1 MNSKRMLSIALS
13 SLMSLN
19 SFAGAVPRVKNVKE
33 MENLK
38 GKNLTVNP
46 RLSAKRR
53 SVAKRG
59 LATKINPRSN
69 DKRKLLA
76 KGGLA
81 IKMDPKR
88 RILGLKSA
96 NLVRN
101 FRNVKRKPAI
111 ANAASVGGRRVPNW
125 TFYGTAGTLGTGVTI
140 GSGIVIGKKLHG
152 SSKKTGQL
160 LENVEEI
167 SYASTDVSSVGSEN
181 SSSSDIKMV
190 QYGNQVPE
198 NEVKSSL
205 DSMDVEN
212 ANEENNEFPGNVSN
226 FSMSTA
232 QEMYQAPKGEN
243 LHVFNGPNVEENVY
257 QQVEG
262 EVPYVNE
269 QHEVTAVKKL
279 EGEEAE
285 KEKTKLLKSIE
296 DNVSL
301 AFYEYKNSK
310 GTKWFPILEQ
320 KIGKDKYSCG
330 ALVCFIKSNFN
341 GEPEWEDLPVLFDV
355 SGKEHGKME
364 IYFQKIKSS
373 FCESFGCE
381 AVLFDDFE
389 HPDFEKCK
397 TKLTKGDIGIFQ
409 GAVEYKL
416 NKLFEEHGLEY
427 SDDVLYKRL
436 KKFGLGIA
444 TKYFVQMGILWR
456 DSRVPLFYDPWSC
469 NYQK

>member
-19 SFAGAVPRVKNVKE
+19 SFVSATPKVKNVKAIK
-33 MENLK
+33 NLK
-38 GKNLTVNP
+38 GKNLTVSP

-59 LATKINPRSN
+59 MTTKINPRSN

-81 IKMDPKR
+81 TKMNPGKR
-88 RILGLKSA
+88 IRGSKHAS
-96 NLVRN
+96 LVGN
-101 FRNVKRKPAI
+101 FGNVKRKPAI
-111 ANAASVGGRRVPNW
+111 ANAVSVGGKRIPKWVIG
-125 TFYGTAGTLGTGVTI
+125 GTVGVLGTGAAV
-140 GSGIVIGKKLHG
+140 GGGIAIGKKLHG
-152 SSKKTGQL
+152 NSKKTGQL

-167 SYASTDVSSVGSEN
+167 SYASTEASSVGSEN
-181 SSSSDIKMV
+181 SSSSDIQMV
-190 QYGNQVPE
+190 QDGNQIPE

-232 QEMYQAPKGEN
+232 QEMYQAPKEEN
-243 LHVFNGPNVEENVY
+243 LPVFNGPNVEENVY
-257 QQVEG
+257 QQAEE
-262 EVPYVNE
+262 EVPYIEE

-296 DNVSL
+296 NNVRL
-301 AFYEYKNSK
+301 AFYKYKNSK
-310 GTKWFPILEQ
+310 GTKWFPILEY
-320 KIGKDKYSCG
+320 KTGKDKYSCG
-330 ALVCFIKSNFN
+330 ALVRFIKSNCN
-341 GEPEWEDLPVLFDV
+341 GKPEWEDLPVLFDV
-355 SGKEHGKME
+355 SGKEHGKMN
-364 IYFQKIKSS
+364 IYFQKIRSN
-373 FCESFGCE
+373 FYESFGCE
-381 AVLFDDFE
+381 AVLFDDFK

-427 SDDVLYKRL
+427 DSSILRERL
-436 KKFGLGIA
+436 KGFGLGVFA
-444 TKYFVQMGILWR
+444 TYMTQMLMLLR
-456 DSRVPLFYDPWSC
+456 DSRVPLFYNPQSC
-469 NYQK
+469 NYKK